1 MRRVEV
7 SPYQVRWMSTFE
19 EEADRLRQTFGDE
32 VVDIHHIGSTSVVVI
47 SPQMGEPTYE

>member
-7 SPYQVRWMSTFE
+7 SPYQVRWVSTFE

-32 VVDIHHIGSTSVVVI
+32 VPPTSQTRVIHLVL
-47 SPQMGEPTYE
+47 